1 MEPNTNILTADEI
14 DSKISTINS
23 IVLPKY
29 RTKDGEYPSS
39 MFGLRSGEAWIF
51 ELETR
56 GFVEISGRYTFRGH
70 PVLITRA

>member
-1 MEPNTNILTADEI
+1 MEPNTNILTAEQI
-14 DSKISTINS
+14 DSKISAINS
-23 IVLPKY
+23 ILLPKY
-29 RTKDGEYPSS
+29 RAKDGEYPSS